1 VIEIYLERP
10 HTLRRFR
17 ASPVGS
23 YLDVFAAELHAAGFG
38 WQMGGQHLRG
48 AVHLGNWAKSHGI
61 AVEAFD
67 DDFIAAF
74 LAHLPQCR
82 CAGVRAKKHWKAR
95 VSAQLF
101 LAHLRRL
108 GVVAPARST
117 TEPTKASVLAGEFCD
132 WMQRHR
138 GLTQA
143 SLSAYR
149 RVATRLLERLG
160 TDAST
165 YTASSVRAAVVAETG
180 EHGISKAKSSANVMR
195 AYLRYTA
202 MMGRCSASLADSVPR
217 VAGWKLTSLPRHLP
231 PTDVDRLLASCDS
244 AMPAGLRDRAVLLL
258 LTRLGLR
265 AGDVAGLQLSD
276 VDWSD
281 CTVRVIGKGRR
292 ETRLPLSQ
300 EVGDTILA
308 YLERGRPRTSTGH
321 LFVRITAPHRAL
333 ASNSVS
339 GIVIRAIDRAG
350 VDAPVRGAHL
360 LRHSAAM
367 AMLREG
373 ASLHGIGTVLRH
385 QSVETTAHYAR
396 VDAVFLAQVAQPWVE
411 VAPC

>member
-1 VIEIYLERP
+1 MIELYLEHPR
-10 HTLRRFR
+10 TLMRFR

-23 YLDVFAAELHAAGFG
+23 HLDAFASDLHASGFG

-48 AVHLGNWAKSHGI
+48 AVHVGHWASSRGI
-61 AVEAFD
+61 AVDALD
-67 DDFIAAF
+67 DDVITAF
-74 LAHLPQCR
+74 VEHLPKCR
-82 CAGVRAKKHWKAR
+82 CSGVRAKKHWKAP

-117 TEPTKASVLAGEFCD
+117 TEPTKASVLAGEFCE

-138 GLTQA
+138 GLTKA
-143 SLSAYR
+143 SLGAYR
-149 RVATRLLERLG
+149 RVATRLLDRLG

-165 YTASSVRAAVVAETG
+165 YTASAVRAAVLAETG
-180 EHGISKAKSSANVMR
+180 THGISKAKSVAIVTR
-195 AYLRYTA
+195 AYLRYA
-202 MMGRCSASLADSVPR
+202 AIMGWCGAHLVDAISK

-231 PTDVDRLLASCDS
+231 PADVDRLLASCDS
-244 AMPAGLRDRAVLLL
+244 PTPSGLRDRAILLL
-258 LTRLGLR
+258 LSRLGLR
-265 AGDVAGLQLSD
+265 AGDVAGLLLSD
-276 VDWSD
+276 LDWSG
-281 CTVRVIGKGRR
+281 CTVRVTGKGRR
-292 ETRLPLSQ
+292 EARLPVSQ
-300 EVGDTILA
+300 EVGDAILA
-308 YLERGRPRTSTGH
+308 YLERGRPRASTRH
-321 LFVRITAPHRAL
+321 LFIRLVAPHRAL
-333 ASNSVS
+333 ASNAVS

-396 VDAVFLAQVAQPWVE
+396 VDAEFLAQVAQPWIE